1 MFYKEAK
8 HGGATRSTL
17 QPEENW
23 SLLTGLAIREEH
35 MSTAPPSGNF
45 TSSTHLLAEPHIS
58 CFSVFFQLNLNQK

>member
-23 SLLTGLAIREEH
+23 SLLTGLSIREEH
-35 MSTAPPSGNF
+35 MSTAPPSGSF
-45 TSSTHLLAEPHIS
+45 TSSAHLLADVQEPRDNTLYIS
-58 CFSVFFQLNLNQK
+58 SLGN